1 VTPGCENR
9 HGPCEWLLTR
19 RRIESRVAFMMT
31 NTNTEI
37 EQMLALAADHD
48 RKCAQFGET
57 EEGAWY
63 RMSAESLR
71 RRAAEKMAWGVAA

>member
-1 VTPGCENR
+1 
-9 HGPCEWLLTR
+9 
-19 RRIESRVAFMMT
+19 MMT